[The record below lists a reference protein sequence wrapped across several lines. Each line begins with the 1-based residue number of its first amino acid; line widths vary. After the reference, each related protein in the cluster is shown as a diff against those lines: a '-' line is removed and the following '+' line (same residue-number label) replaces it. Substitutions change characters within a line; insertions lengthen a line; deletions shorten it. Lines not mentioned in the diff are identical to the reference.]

1 MKTGAQLNQTIEKL
15 TAQSRLLR
23 ERIEKA
29 RDEISRR
36 FEQPVMRKNIGKCYK
51 YRNSYGGDGSNWWL
65 YRRIFDVV
73 DGRYWTI
80 AVEADYDGE
89 IMIRES
95 RWNKSTAP
103 GEIEIDEGEYLRA
116 VKKILDRLNQCAGR
130 AKRP

>member
-1 MKTGAQLNQTIEKL
+1 MKTEVQLKQTIDKL
-15 TAQSRLLR
+15 TAQVRVLNG
-23 ERIEKA
+23 RINET

-51 YRNSYGGDGSNWWL
+51 YRNSYGGDGFNWWR

-130 AKRP
+130 TKKP